1 MSSQCC
7 HKMLA
12 CMAPWKAYTKEA
24 PLLQDQS
31 MGSPWPQVVVGQ
43 VFGPDNAQALTGIET
58 VLPWQVFL

>member
-1 MSSQCC
+1 MSALCC

-12 CMAPWKAYTKEA
+12 CIAPWKAYAKEA

-43 VFGPDNAQALTGIET
+43 VLGPDHAQALTGIDT
-58 VLPWQVFL
+58 VLPCQVYI